1 MAAALLARVLPS
13 VSGPRYLLRYSHN
26 CLVEKWFSKCIS
38 SDNRPKL
45 PLTAYIRFCK
55 DHQPIYRKQNPDI
68 SILDITK
75 KLAHAWRELPPS
87 DRQPYETAATLERQA
102 YKEQMAKYK
111 AQLTPAQEEV
121 LKEEKRRKAAKR
133 KAARKKRQSTVLG
146 KPKRSRT
153 AFNIFVSEHFQEAKG
168 VSIQGKMKN
177 LFEEWQKLA
186 SSQKQMYYQLAE
198 DDKIRYENE
207 MKSWEEHMAE
217 IGHEDLIR
225 YKNRRKISKE
235 KKTVRKA
242 TSKKRSI
249 TLEKPLGSKRASSAP
264 NVKKSEE

>member
-1 MAAALLARVLPS
+1 M
-13 VSGPRYLLRYSHN
+13 
-26 CLVEKWFSKCIS
+26 S
-38 SDNRPKL
+38 SDDRPKL

-87 DRQPYETAATLERQA
+87 DKQAYEAAAKLERQA
-102 YKEQMAKYK
+102 YKEQIAKYK
-111 AQLTPAQEEV
+111 AQLTPAQEEA
-121 LKEEKRRKAAKR
+121 LKEEKRRKAEKR
-133 KAARKKRQSTVLG
+133 RAVRKKRQLTVLG
-146 KPKRSRT
+146 KPKRPRS

-168 VSIQGKMKN
+168 ASIQGKMKN

-186 SSQKQMYYQLAE
+186 SSQKQMYHQLAE

-217 IGHEDLIR
+217 IGREDLIR
-225 YKNRRKISKE
+225 YKNRRKTPKVR
-235 KKTVRKA
+235 KTVKKA
-242 TSKKRSI
+242 TSKKRSV
-249 TLEKPLGSKRASSAP
+249 TLKKPLGSKRASSASK
-264 NVKKSEE
+264 VKKSEE